1 MSANGLTFTSVQ
13 IRCYSVP
20 KRLVDNGE
28 LFVMPNTWLY
38 GIEGVF
44 FFLTYR
50 GFLFRF
56 VAQRNKMRHNE
67 MRPCHVTQGCVHTV
81 KKIMERFWYRVGQ
94 CKMGNSGL
102 PGKLPIMPEK
112 ETPSDEE

>member
-13 IRCYSVP
+13 IRYYSVP

-44 FFLTYR
+44 FFSDLPW
-50 GFLFRF
+50 FSFSF
-56 VAQRNKMRHNE
+56 CSSKKQNE
-67 MRPCHVTQGCVHTV
+67 A
-81 KKIMERFWYRVGQ
+81 
-94 CKMGNSGL
+94 
-102 PGKLPIMPEK
+102 
-112 ETPSDEE
+112 

>member
-20 KRLVDNGE
+20 KRLVDNGK

-44 FFLTYR
+44 VF
-50 GFLFRF
+50 
-56 VAQRNKMRHNE
+56 
-67 MRPCHVTQGCVHTV
+67 
-81 KKIMERFWYRVGQ
+81 
-94 CKMGNSGL
+94 
-102 PGKLPIMPEK
+102 
-112 ETPSDEE
+112 

>member
-38 GIEGVF
+38 GIERVF
-44 FFLTYR
+44 VF
-50 GFLFRF
+50 
-56 VAQRNKMRHNE
+56 
-67 MRPCHVTQGCVHTV
+67 
-81 KKIMERFWYRVGQ
+81 
-94 CKMGNSGL
+94 
-102 PGKLPIMPEK
+102 
-112 ETPSDEE
+112 